1 MIKDNDLQ
9 ISTTIEAEAS
19 AWIAQLDGGAMSER
33 DLETFREWCARS
45 PAHAKAVAHAADIWG
60 CADVLME
67 LAQPIRDAKRQDRVF
82 AKRKTRGAIVAG
94 LVAATAVLAVAILG
108 VPGVNSADHHYAG
121 PQEPLLVVTQVGER
135 VERTLSDGSTITLN
149 TDTRLEVDFDDNI
162 RRVRILAGEALFDV
176 AHDEQRPF
184 IVYAEGETVRA
195 VGTQFVVRVT
205 DTSVDVIVTEGV
217 VEYAPV
223 KQLQSVESS
232 RALMPVAATG
242 RLSAGQ
248 SIRLGTPDPIITPI
262 NRGELRRTLAWTDGV
277 LMFSGET
284 LEEVIVELSRYTDDV
299 VVFDDDVTREIKVGG
314 VFEIGN
320 MDTVWEALETS
331 FDIEV
336 DTAQSGEIH
345 LSTRL
350 D

>member
-1 MIKDNDLQ
+1 MIRDDDLQ
-9 ISTTIEAEAS
+9 ISTTIEAEAG

-33 DLETFREWCARS
+33 DLETFRDWCARS
-45 PAHAKAVAHAADIWG
+45 PVHAKAVAHAAEVWG
-60 CADVLME
+60 CADILME
-67 LAQPIRDAKRQDRVF
+67 LAQPIRDAKRHDRVF
-82 AKRKTRGAIVAG
+82 AKRKARRALAAG
-94 LVAATAVLAVAILG
+94 LVAAAAVMTVTMFG
-108 VPGVNSADHHYAG
+108 VSGLNSTDHQYVG
-121 PQEPLLVVTQVGER
+121 PAEPLLVMTQVGER
-135 VERTLSDGSTITLN
+135 VERTLGDGSTITLN
-149 TDTRLEVDFDDNI
+149 TDTRLEVDFDDST

-176 AHDEQRPF
+176 THDEQRPF

-195 VGTQFVVRVT
+195 IGTQFVVRVT

-223 KQLQSVESS
+223 RQLQNVEGS
-232 RALMPVAATG
+232 RALIPAAATG

-262 NRGELRRTLAWTDGV
+262 NRGEMRRTLAWTDGV

-299 VVFDDDVTREIKVGG
+299 VVFDDDATREIKVGG

-320 MDTVWEALETS
+320 MDTLWEALETS
-331 FDIEV
+331 FDIDV
-336 DTAQSGEIH
+336 DTAQSGVIH
-345 LSTRL
+345 LSSRI

>member
-1 MIKDNDLQ
+1 MIRDDDLQ

-19 AWIAQLDGGAMSER
+19 AWIAQLDGGAMSAR
-33 DLETFREWCARS
+33 DLETFRDWCARS
-45 PAHAKAVAHAADIWG
+45 PAHAKAIAAAAEAWGDADI
-60 CADVLME
+60 LMD
-67 LAQPIRDAKRQDRVF
+67 LAQPIREAKRQDRVF
-82 AKRKTRGAIVAG
+82 AKRKARRAIAAG
-94 LVAATAVLAVAILG
+94 LITAAAVMV
-108 VPGVNSADHHYAG
+108 VTMFSVSRVNSGDHQYAASA
-121 PQEPLLVVTQVGER
+121 EPLLVMTQVGER
-135 VERTLSDGSTITLN
+135 VERTLSDGSVITLN
-149 TDTRLEVDFDDNI
+149 TDTRLEVDFDDTS

-184 IVYAEGETVRA
+184 VVYAEGETVRA
-195 VGTQFVVRVT
+195 VGTQFVVRVN
-205 DTSVDVIVTEGV
+205 DASVDVIVTEGV

-223 KQLQSVESS
+223 RQLPSTASS
-232 RALMPVAATG
+232 RALIPAAATG

-248 SIRLGTPDPIITPI
+248 SISLGMPDPVVTPI

-299 VVFDDDVTREIKVGG
+299 VLFDDDATREIKVGG

-320 MDTVWEALETS
+320 MDTLWEALETS

-345 LSTRL
+345 LSSRTK
-350 D
+350 